1 MPLTSLLSLL
11 LLLFSVG
18 CSTLSTQKNCL
29 VHRASVDLGSGA
41 TRLRVSKINH
51 CNNTELKLL
60 VEKSI
65 KIDFLEHIQVNK
77 NLIGASFSK
86 QAVEKL
92 KKLLSQAESYKVDK
106 IVVGAAGA
114 FRKAFN
120 AQDFLNQVKK
130 INEKIKLFLLDQKL
144 EARVGYHSV
153 NSELTNSENGVIVWD
168 VGGSSMQLIRK
179 NKSNEFIYYFPEIA
193 SILFKNELLK
203 IQGKTM
209 KMSPNPISSLDFK
222 LAKKQLRNNFSK
234 TVFFENALKNSKKLK
249 VIGIGGVHNYSILAQ
264 VQKSFPLQKD
274 SYSLAQIKESLVKRL
289 GLRDSDIKSD
299 YRQTEISNL
308 IMISVLMEIWG
319 VDSVNLFKSNLT
331 KGLLFL

>member
-65 KIDFLEHIQVNK
+65 KIDFLEHIQENK